1 MTRWPSHWQSA
12 PNLGSPCSSC
22 FAVTRTRWADGQVCQ
37 AISVEKIIK
46 PRPSSR
52 GWTSGRLR
60 VYRNQ
65 HRTSNPAQRLAR
77 RMHRCHSEAPGLFAA
92 SLRRSWPRQRLAH
105 RTCQQ
110 QGTHLANW
118 CVPFSGPSGRKQ
130 DFASVCRRVRSS
142 VLGSGQ
148 GAGKQGR
155 LSRPIAR
162 DNLPIAGNH
171 RGIIPECGRLPFI
184 DRTFSPP
191 VLAPL
196 GAGPLVARVSR
207 PPPPRGCRASF

>member
-12 PNLGSPCSSC
+12 PNLGSLCSSC

-77 RMHRCHSEAPGLFAA
+77 RYA
-92 SLRRSWPRQRLAH
+92 SLSLRGTGFVRRIAPQNMAAPAL
-105 RTCQQ
+105 
-110 QGTHLANW
+110 
-118 CVPFSGPSGRKQ
+118 GPSYMPATRNPPGQ
-130 DFASVCRRVRSS
+130 LVCPFQWAKWPKTGLCLGVSACRSS

-171 RGIIPECGRLPFI
+171 RGIIPECGRLSFI